1 MHVCAERAASYNCAL
16 LFQERHYGN
25 SALHMAAQRGDYEAV
40 ELLVEAG
47 ADPTVNN
54 GAQYT
59 PADVARVEDGDV
71 QVLELMNLNFSML
84 RFIARNT
91 A

>member
-1 MHVCAERAASYNCAL
+1 
-16 LFQERHYGN
+16 
-25 SALHMAAQRGDYEAV
+25 MAAQRGDYEAV

-71 QVLELMNLNFSML
+71 QVLELIMLNFWTLSLIALDTIVGCLHTAL
-84 RFIARNT
+84 RSRTERSFVRI
-91 A
+91 

>member
-1 MHVCAERAASYNCAL
+1 
-16 LFQERHYGN
+16 
-25 SALHMAAQRGDYEAV
+25 MAAQRGDYEAV

-47 ADPTVNN
+47 ADPMVNN

-71 QVLELMNLNFSML
+71 QVLEIVMLNFSVL
-84 RFIARNT
+84 SFCL
-91 A
+91 